1 MKTTETPTPARRRS
15 PIFWVPT
22 AYFGMGLPFVVLNM
36 VAVLMYKGL
45 GVSDAK
51 IAFWTSLIMLPWT
64 LKPLWD
70 AKGNRAKGKNG
81 KSFEGKTV
89 LVSGSGNVA
98 IYACEK
104 ATQLGA
110 KVVAMSDSNGV
121 IHDANGIDLALV
133 KDIKEVR
140 RGRIKEYLETH
151 PNAEYLE
158 GCAAIWTIPCD
169 IALPCATQNEL
180 NKESAE
186 TLVKNGCFAVA
197 EGANMPTTPDAIHLL
212 QSKGVLYAP
221 GKASNAGGVACSG
234 LEMSQ
239 NSMRYSWTFEEVD
252 DKLKSIMTSIFKT
265 VDETAREFGA
275 EGNYVAGANIAGF
288 VKVAEAMQA
297 QGIV

>member
-1 MKTTETPTPARRRS
+1 MSELYRHIGPDTDVPAGDIGVGARE
-15 PIFWVPT
+15 IG
-22 AYFGMGLPFVVLNM
+22 YLFGQYKRIQNEFTGTLTG
-36 VAVLMYKGL
+36 KGL
-45 GVSDAK
+45 KWGGSLARTQATGYGLCYFVDA
-51 IAFWTSLIMLPWT
+51 ML
-64 LKPLWD
+64 KQ
-70 AKGNRAKGKNG
+70 NG

-212 QSKGVLYAP
+212 PVKGRTL
-221 GKASNAGGVACSG
+221 C
-234 LEMSQ
+234 
-239 NSMRYSWTFEEVD
+239 
-252 DKLKSIMTSIFKT
+252 
-265 VDETAREFGA
+265 AR
-275 EGNYVAGANIAGF
+275 
-288 VKVAEAMQA
+288 
-297 QGIV
+297 